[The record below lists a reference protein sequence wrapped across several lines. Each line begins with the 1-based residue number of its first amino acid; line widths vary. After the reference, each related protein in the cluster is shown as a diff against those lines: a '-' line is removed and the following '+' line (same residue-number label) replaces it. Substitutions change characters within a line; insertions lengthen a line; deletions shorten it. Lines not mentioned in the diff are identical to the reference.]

1 MELGHL
7 KLADGSVIS
16 VQASS
21 FHYCTPR
28 EDFAPAYSE
37 VEVASF
43 GKGIPELADL
53 SEGIAD
59 PEDPEA
65 VWVYPYTP
73 TERLQELIAAR
84 GGLAGNLGKRVLGF

>member
-7 KLADGSVIS
+7 KLKDGSVIS

-28 EDFAPAYSE
+28 EDGAPEYSE

-43 GKGIPELADL
+43 GKGIPELVEY

-73 TERLQELIAAR
+73 VRRVEELIAAR
-84 GGLAGNLGKRVLGF
+84 GGLDGNLGKRVLL

>member
-7 KLADGSVIS
+7 KLADGTVVS
-16 VQASS
+16 VQASA

-28 EDFAPAYSE
+28 ENAAPAYTH

-43 GKGIPELADL
+43 GNPLPELAEY
-53 SEGIAD
+53 SEGLAD
-59 PEDPEA
+59 PGDPIA

-73 TERLQELIAAR
+73 AEKVEGLIASR
-84 GGLAGNLGKRVLGF
+84 GGLAEHLGKRILF

>member
-1 MELGHL
+1 MQFGHL
-7 KLADGSVIS
+7 KLKDGSVIS

-28 EDFAPAYSE
+28 EDFAPEYSE

-53 SEGIAD
+53 AEGIAD
-59 PEDPEA
+59 PSDPEA

-73 TERLQELIAAR
+73 TKRVEALIAAR
-84 GGLAGNLGKRVLGF
+84 GGLDGNLGKRILL

>member
-1 MELGHL
+1 MQFGHL

-28 EDFAPAYSE
+28 EDFAPEYSE

-43 GKGIPELADL
+43 GKSIPELAEF

-59 PEDPEA
+59 PEDPQA

-73 TERLQELIAAR
+73 TERVEALIAAR
-84 GGLAGNLGKRVLGF
+84 GGLAEHLGKRVLL